1 MIIIGIILL
10 LLGFLLG
17 IYLLWVLG
25 VICLVL
31 GLVLFALGHFR
42 GPVGGRRHWWWRP
55 TPGPVMWCVLRM
67 ASTTRPRTRTA
78 QAAGAG
84 CR

>member
-42 GPVGGRRHWWWRP
+42 GPVGGRRHWW
-55 TPGPVMWCVLRM
+55 
-67 ASTTRPRTRTA
+67 
-78 QAAGAG
+78 
-84 CR
+84 